1 MSIDRS
7 AGAKGRRSAVTQS
20 AVELNELRKV
30 FGVRDPEPGL
40 ARAVRE
46 LFSAPKH
53 EVVAIADVSFRI
65 EPGERVALVGSE
77 GAGKT
82 TLLKLLSGIL
92 YPTSGEVRVSG
103 LVPWK
108 ERRSLGYRIGTVF
121 DGSSQLWGDLPVSD
135 TLELLTRVTDPD
147 PSSFARRQSFLVEAF
162 GIGDCLPKL
171 VRGLSASER
180 RRCEVV
186 ASLLHSPVIHFLDEP
201 GRGLDA
207 SQRAVLRE
215 IVRGESEREGR
226 TVLLTSNDRVDL
238 EEICD
243 RVIAIHAGRVVF
255 DGPVEGLRASLMPR
269 KRVNLTTSEP
279 GIDLALPGV
288 TVEERSSDHVAV
300 EVDTR
305 IIPVDVVVK
314 TARSRADVSNLSIE
328 EPSMKDMIREIGKKG
343 NKLSL

>member
-1 MSIDRS
+1 M
-7 AGAKGRRSAVTQS
+7 GRRDAVTES

-46 LFSAPKH
+46 LFSAPKR

-65 EPGERVALVGSE
+65 EPGERVALVGTE

-92 YPTSGEVRVSG
+92 YPTSGSVRVSG
-103 LVPWK
+103 LEPWK

-121 DGSSQLWGDLPVSD
+121 DGSSRLWGDLPVTD
-135 TLELLTRVTDPD
+135 TLGLLTRVTNQDPH
-147 PSSFARRQSFLVEAF
+147 SFEQRRSFLVEAF

-171 VRGLSASER
+171 VRQLSASER

-186 ASLLHSPVIHFLDEP
+186 ASLLHSPEIHFLDEP
-201 GRGLDA
+201 GTGLDT
-207 SQRAVLRE
+207 SQKAVLRE
-215 IVRGESEREGR
+215 IVRSESESEGR
-226 TVLLTSNDRVDL
+226 TVLLTSNDMVDL

-243 RVIAIHAGRVVF
+243 RVIAIHAGRVVL
-255 DGPVEGLRASLMPR
+255 DRPIDSLRAGLVPR

-288 TVEERSSDHVAV
+288 RVEERSPDHIAI

-305 IIPVDVVVK
+305 ITPVEVVVK
-314 TARSRADVSNLSIE
+314 AARRRAEVSDLRVE
-328 EPSMKDMIREIGKKG
+328 ESSMKEIVREIHKKAS
-343 NKLSL
+343 KLSL

>member
-1 MSIDRS
+1 M
-7 AGAKGRRSAVTQS
+7 TEY
-20 AVELNELRKV
+20 AVELNELRRV

-46 LFSAPKH
+46 LFSAPRH

-135 TLELLTRVTDPD
+135 TLELLKRVTDQD
-147 PSSFARRQSFLVEAF
+147 PGSFARRRSFLVEAF

-171 VRGLSASER
+171 VRELSASER

-186 ASLLHSPVIHFLDEP
+186 ASLLHSPEIHLLDEA
-201 GRGLDA
+201 GTGLDA
-207 SQRAVLRE
+207 SQKAILRE

-226 TVLLTSNDRVDL
+226 TVLLTSNDMRDL

-243 RVIAIHAGRVVF
+243 RVIAIHAGRVVL
-255 DGPVEGLRASLMPR
+255 DCSVADLRASLAPR
-269 KRVNLTTSEP
+269 KRVELTTSGP
-279 GIDLALPGV
+279 GVELALPGV
-288 TVEERSSDHVAV
+288 RVEERGRGRVAL

-314 TARSRADVSNLSIE
+314 AVRSRADVSDLSVA
-328 EPSMKDMIREIGKKG
+328 EPSMKEIVREIEKKG
-343 NKLSL
+343 GKLTL